1 MAYKFFVVY
10 KVASSVM
17 VKRSKDNTER
27 TRVTVLQAVL
37 ALVLWGIRL
46 KEYRDLSE
54 ATISYQAYMKWPLI
68 DIYLS
73 VVRLQNSSK

>member
-1 MAYKFFVVY
+1 M
-10 KVASSVM
+10 
-17 VKRSKDNTER
+17 KRSKDNTER
-27 TRVTVLQAVL
+27 TRVTVLQAVLVL